1 MKPFRNLLLPLF
13 MILANSEH
21 AFAQLSAE
29 SRVNRL
35 EETVRALE
43 RRVLTL
49 EDQLR
54 QRNAPLAIPSDKAN
68 WRKLQPGQSE
78 AEVEKL
84 LGSPS
89 RIDAFGPFTIWH
101 YGNTSRARVEFDGRS
116 RTVTGWNEP

>member
-1 MKPFRNLLLPLF
+1 MKPMSCLLVSLF
-13 MILANSEH
+13 IALANSGQ
-21 AFAQLSAE
+21 AFAQSSAE
-29 SRVNRL
+29 SRVDKL
-35 EETVRALE
+35 EDTVRALE

-101 YGNTSRARVEFDGRS
+101 YGDTSRGRVQFDGRS
-116 RTVTGWNEP
+116 RTVTG